1 MVRDSVNLIANAH
14 VVNLSTEKGTFTND
28 YGQFRIVVSIGDSI
42 SVSSVQHQTYKTVI
56 TEQIA
61 FSEKLNVIL
70 DKRRIE
76 LDEIVLKKHD
86 LIGILESDRKKVPK
100 DSIAA
105 VGRSISEI
113 IEELAQKERQGRI
126 DTEKP
131 STNGTADIAQ
141 KNTDPTKSF
150 NGVGGTVGLGIGTGK
165 KKEKEIKEIVSDQ
178 FTSKVVYD
186 KFEKDYF
193 LLLKIPEDQIFN
205 FIDYCKQFK
214 IKDLYNQGRLLDIAV
229 ISSILRVLSKMSTL

>member
-61 FSEKLNVIL
+61 FSEKLNVVL
-70 DKRRIE
+70 EKRTIE

-105 VGRSISEI
+105 VGRSISDI
-113 IEELAQKERQGRI
+113 IEELAKKEIEGRV
-126 DTEKP
+126 DTNNP
-131 STNGTADIAQ
+131 SGNATSDITS
-141 KNTDPTKSF
+141 KNADPTKKF
-150 NGVGGTVGLGIGTGK
+150 NGVGGTIGLGSGN
-165 KKEKEIKEIVSDQ
+165 KKEKKLQKIVSDK
-178 FTSKVVYD
+178 FTSKMVFD
-186 KFEKDYF
+186 RFEKDYF

-214 IKDLYNQGRLLDIAV
+214 IRDLYNQGRLLDIAV
-229 ISSILRVLSKMSTL
+229 IFERESHAYIKNLKK